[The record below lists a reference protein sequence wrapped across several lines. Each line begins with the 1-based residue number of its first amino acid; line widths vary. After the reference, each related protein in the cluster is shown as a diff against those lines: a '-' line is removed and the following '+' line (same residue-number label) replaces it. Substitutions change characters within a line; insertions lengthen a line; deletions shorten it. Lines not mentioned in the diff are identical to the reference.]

1 MKLKIKIEEGGFE
14 PLRGHSQDAGLDLRS
29 SVDVWI
35 HPGEH
40 VIIDTKTAVMIP
52 EGYVGLLTSKSGLM
66 AFGLTSRGTI
76 DAGYNASIK
85 AVLYNHGKEGYLVH
99 AGDKV
104 TQLIIMPIVIPEIE
118 YVDDLDDSERGSGSF
133 GSTGK

>member
-1 MKLKIKIEEGGFE
+1 MKLKIKIEEGGYE
-14 PLRGHSQDAGLDLRS
+14 PIRGHATDAGLDLRS
-29 SVDVWI
+29 PVDVWV

-40 VIIDTKTAVMIP
+40 VMIDTKTAVMIP
-52 EGYVGLLTSKSGLM
+52 DGFVGLLTSKSGLM
-66 AFGLTSRGTI
+66 AHGLTSRGTI

-104 TQLIIMPIVIPEIE
+104 TQLIILPIVIPDIE
-118 YVDDLDDSERGSGSF
+118 YVDDLGNSERGGGSF

>member
-1 MKLKIKIEEGGFE
+1 VKLKSKIEEGGFE
-14 PLRGHSQDAGLDLRS
+14 PVRGHATDAGLDLRS
-29 SVDVWI
+29 PVDVWV

-40 VIIDTKTAVMIP
+40 VMIDTKTAVMIP
-52 EGYVGLLTSKSGLM
+52 DGFVGLLTSQSSLM
-66 AFGLTSRGTI
+66 AHGLTSRGTI

-104 TQLIIMPIVIPEIE
+104 TQLIILPIVIPDVE
-118 YVDDLDDSERGSGSF
+118 YVDDLGNSERGGGSF